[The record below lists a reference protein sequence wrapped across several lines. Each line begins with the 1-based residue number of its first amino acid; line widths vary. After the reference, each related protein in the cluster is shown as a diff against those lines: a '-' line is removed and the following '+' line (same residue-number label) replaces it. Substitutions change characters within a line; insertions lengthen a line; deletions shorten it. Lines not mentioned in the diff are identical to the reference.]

1 MRLIDK
7 AKLVLVTLVIAL
19 TLLCSITRME
29 SPLLPAY
36 PHSEQQQTQVFNQV
50 SDSDDGVIKFV
61 GSHQN
66 HLLRLEQSLRSDD
79 QPDSVVYELIQSWS
93 AQAILLL
100 LLGWLMLAPELYHKQ
115 SFRHHFGA
123 IHRRHLQHQHLQYRF
138 NQSYLSA

>member
-19 TLLCSITRME
+19 TLLCSIARME
-29 SPLLPAY
+29 GPLLPAS
-36 PHSEQQQTQVFNQV
+36 PHSEQQQTQV

-66 HLLRLEQSLRSDD
+66 HLLRLEQSLRSDN
-79 QPDSVVYELIQSWS
+79 QPKSVVYELIQSWS

-123 IHRRHLQHQHLQYRF
+123 IHRRHLQRQHLQYRF

>member
-1 MRLIDK
+1 MRLFDK

-29 SPLLPAY
+29 GPLLPEY
-36 PHSEQQQTQVFNQV
+36 PQSAQQQTLVFNQA
-50 SDSDDGVIKFV
+50 SDSDDGIIKFV

-66 HLLRLEQSLRSDD
+66 HLLRFEQSLRSDN
-79 QPDSVVYELIQSWS
+79 QPKSVVYELIQSWS

-115 SFRHHFGA
+115 SFRDRFGA
-123 IHRRHLQHQHLQYRF
+123 IHRRHLQRQHLQYRF
-138 NQSYLSA
+138 TQSYLSA